1 MTGRNQNPNEKDR
14 DGLSSGFKSLVEAE
28 RLMQVAFVLP
38 SALVICWFL
47 GWWLASHTHQKW
59 LETAGIIFGCIVGL
73 VYVVQMAF
81 AVEKRTRTDD
91 ESPSKQGKER
101 PDSKS

>member
-1 MTGRNQNPNEKDR
+1 MSHRSQNPEQKEGE
-14 DGLSSGFKSLVEAE
+14 GLSSGFKSLVEAE
-28 RLMQVAFVLP
+28 RLMQIAFVLP

-73 VYVVQMAF
+73 VYVVQMAI
-81 AVEKRTRTDD
+81 AVEKRTSKDD
-91 ESPSKQGKER
+91 ESASEQRKER
-101 PDSKS
+101 P